1 MKNANEIVIGKPVKI
16 SHVLIRQLQLLY
28 FHYLL
33 LALAIYHGGYF

>member
-16 SHVLIRQLQLLY
+16 SHVLIGAAAIVI
-28 FHYLL
+28 LL